1 MTRALDGGAPAT
13 SLLATLERGRALD
26 TVVPRVLEILAT
38 DPLASGG
45 RFPGDLLRALTEV
58 DAHFWSRNPRLY
70 GQYQAA
76 LRAGALARLHLPPER
91 RLDFWLGRGARG

>member
-1 MTRALDGGAPAT
+1 MMPARSGRTPAT
-13 SLLATLERGRALD
+13 LLVALERGWALD
-26 TVVPRVLEILAT
+26 SVVPRVLDLLAT

-58 DAHFWSRNPRLY
+58 QAVFWSRHPRLY
-70 GQYQAA
+70 GGYREA

-91 RLDFWLGRGARG
+91 RLDFWLERGARG

>member
-1 MTRALDGGAPAT
+1 MNPALWGRAPST
-13 SLLATLERGRALD
+13 LLAALERGWTLD
-26 TVVPRVLEILAT
+26 VVVPRVLEILAT

-58 DAHFWSRNPRLY
+58 DAHFWSRHPRLY

>member
-1 MTRALDGGAPAT
+1 MKPALGGRTPEAT
-13 SLLATLERGRALD
+13 LLGALERGAALEA
-26 TVVPRVLEILAT
+26 VVPRVLELLAS
-38 DPLASGG
+38 DPLISGG

-58 DAHFWSRNPRLY
+58 DAHFWSRHPRLY
-70 GQYQAA
+70 GQYREA